1 MHLIHDFEEFT
12 GETPTETLRMLET
25 FFREQLE
32 AIRMGMG
39 TLNPRQVPRFV
50 I

>member
-1 MHLIHDFEEFT
+1 MMADL
-12 GETPTETLRMLET
+12 GCLRLNRVLET